1 MLISPT
7 MGSGLEARVQRVF
20 MAQGVF
26 AERGLFPSASP
37 SHRMLATDIDVLT
50 SEYVSGF
57 HLTRRHA
64 ECKGGRTP
72 LIDRILWLNG
82 VRSLLGADGSYLVLS
97 EFDKDASDFA
107 LSLEIQLINFSQL
120 EAWESSIGIPHDVWP
135 CRSDFATYDSA
146 LTAWSRLSG
155 TLESDSYWRFLRG
168 VISFIEV
175 DGWLSFRYGYLNRLL
190 RLMDGLST
198 QYDRMRSN
206 KDQALCARYCFSAL
220 LVRLSQYLLS
230 ICSDVTR
237 LPATDI
243 KGYLTQHFTY
253 GDQDPE
259 RTSALIKSIVDWV
272 KLGLEK
278 KSIPLPTEVDPNRLF
293 EAPAYTP
300 DLLEL
305 IDRLLQQSDAARY
318 LTIAVEAMQFS
329 TPASVSRFA
338 KLKAAAKAGSTL
350 AALVKGFSIRAFST
364 PSELAEPPDE
374 GLKAAY
380 RSIPP
385 EPTRGRKSGKGQLSF

>member
-1 MLISPT
+1 
-7 MGSGLEARVQRVF
+7 
-20 MAQGVF
+20 
-26 AERGLFPSASP
+26 
-37 SHRMLATDIDVLT
+37 
-50 SEYVSGF
+50 
-57 HLTRRHA
+57 
-64 ECKGGRTP
+64 
-72 LIDRILWLNG
+72 
-82 VRSLLGADGSYLVLS
+82 
-97 EFDKDASDFA
+97 
-107 LSLEIQLINFSQL
+107 
-120 EAWESSIGIPHDVWP
+120 
-135 CRSDFATYDSA
+135 
-146 LTAWSRLSG
+146 
-155 TLESDSYWRFLRG
+155 
-168 VISFIEV
+168 
-175 DGWLSFRYGYLNRLL
+175 
-190 RLMDGLST
+190 
-198 QYDRMRSN
+198 
-206 KDQALCARYCFSAL
+206 
-220 LVRLSQYLLS
+220 
-230 ICSDVTR
+230 VTR